1 MQGTDF
7 VGYLAESGF
16 AKAKIESGNLDP
28 LAFDHQ
34 LRPMDAVV
42 KKLAIDDAVFYVKVL
57 ENQISNLCDF
67 CLCDA
72 SDASF
77 DHYPQVS
84 EAVKVPQLQNF
95 DG

>member
-16 AKAKIESGNLDP
+16 VKAKIERGYLDP
-28 LAFDHQ
+28 LALDHQ
-34 LRPMDAVV
+34 LRPMDTVV
-42 KKLAIDDAVFYVKVL
+42 KKLAFVDAVFYVKVL
-57 ENQISNLCDF
+57 KNQISNLCDF

-72 SDASF
+72 SDATF
-77 DHYPQVS
+77 YHYLQVFV
-84 EAVKVPQLQNF
+84 AVKVPQSQNF